1 MMTAMNK
8 NISTGIG
15 RRAMI
20 AASGAALLL
29 PGSLLARDGAEAFS
43 WNMLVARAQRLARTA
58 FKVTPFF
65 PGADKI
71 GYDAFNQARFRDE
84 RTIWNDRGDDTG
96 IRLFPLSSTVQ
107 QPVEIALVEQGRATP
122 LRYDP
127 DMFDAPAGNA
137 VRNLGPDAGFAGFRI
152 MNAARDG
159 DWLSFLGATYFRAPA
174 ERQFGLS
181 ARAVAINTS
190 ITGKEECPRFTHFW
204 LERTGRSSV
213 TVYTLMDSASLTG
226 AFRFASTLTPQ
237 GVRQDVDAVLFTR
250 KAVAEL
256 GLMPM
261 TSMFW
266 YDQADRRTRT
276 DWRPEIHDSDMLSI
290 ASADGTV
297 HCRPLVNPSAPR
309 VDVFAERNPKGFGL
323 LQRDRNFDHYQD
335 DGVFYEKRPSLWIE
349 PQGNWGKG
357 AVTLFEIPTT
367 RETDANVVAFWT
379 PAKQPKRGQRLD
391 YAYRMNWMATEP
403 QPISVA
409 RATDSWTG
417 TAGRPGHEP
426 TAGARKIV
434 IDFAGGDLARFT
446 RNQLEPSVTVQDGKL
461 LMSVAYPVEGSGG
474 HWRFVA
480 DVARN
485 SGETS
490 DLRVFL
496 KANGTALTET
506 VLYQLHWPDG

>member
-1 MMTAMNK
+1 MIVPTPMT
-8 NISTGIG
+8 
-15 RRAMI
+15 RREHF
-20 AASGAALLL
+20 ASLAALAFLI
-29 PGSLLARDGAEAFS
+29 PAVTRAAPTRDEAFS
-43 WNMLVARAQRLARTA
+43 WPILVARAKTLAGKAWKPVEARA
-58 FKVTPFF
+58 HAHAIDYDAV
-65 PGADKI
+65 GAI
-71 GYDAFNQARFRDE
+71 GYREDKTLWADHGSGGVRF
-84 RTIWNDRGDDTG
+84 
-96 IRLFPLSSTVQ
+96 FPLSRYAQTPIEVAVVDKGKATPFRYSASLFDTKS
-107 QPVEIALVEQGRATP
+107 PELTALVAES
-122 LRYDP
+122 D
-127 DMFDAPAGNA
+127 
-137 VRNLGPDAGFAGFRI
+137 GFAGFRV
-152 MNAARDG
+152 MNPAGQLG
-159 DWLSFLGATYFRAPA
+159 DWLAFQGASYFRTAGMLN
-174 ERQFGLS
+174 QYGLS
-181 ARAVAINTS
+181 ARGLAINTS
-190 ITGKEECPRFTHFW
+190 VPGMSEEFPAFTHFW
-204 LERTGRSSV
+204 LERGANDSIIVYALLDSPSV
-213 TVYTLMDSASLTG
+213 TGAYRFVNHKDSKAITQDV
-226 AFRFASTLTPQ
+226 TLT
-237 GVRQDVDAVLFTR
+237 LFAR
-250 KAVAEL
+250 KDIAQL
-256 GLMPM
+256 GIAPL

-266 YDQADRRTRT
+266 YGEGNRAAGI
-276 DWRPEIHDSDMLSI
+276 DWRPEIHDT
-290 ASADGTV
+290 DGLALLT
-297 HCRPLVNPSAPR
+297 HTGERLWRPLINPPR
-309 VDVFAERNPKGFGL
+309 ITTSSFLDDGPKGFGL

-367 RETDANVVAFWT
+367 RETDDNVVAFWT

-426 TAGARKIV
+426 TTGARKIV

-480 DVARN
+480 DVARH